1 MSHDTQN
8 HDHENNDFPSEGGG
22 LVDVTM
28 YEGASGAVAF
38 IIFLVVMSILLGI
51 IILG

>member
-1 MSHDTQN
+1 MSHDTEN

-38 IIFLVVMSILLGI
+38 IYFLVIISILLSIVIFG
-51 IILG
+51 

>member
-1 MSHDTQN
+1 MSNDSHNQ
-8 HDHENNDFPSEGGG
+8 DHEKNDFPSEGGG

-38 IIFLVVMSILLGI
+38 IAFLVIISILLSIVIFG
-51 IILG
+51 